1 MTNNNDKNGD
11 NISLSNKNNDDND
24 IWNNKNNTMT
34 IVIKNWR
41 MLRINKIVESVYFQ
55 VIP

>member
-41 MLRINKIVESVYFQ
+41 MLRINKIVKSVYFQ

>member
-24 IWNNKNNTMT
+24 IWNNKNNTMM
-34 IVIKNWR
+34 IIIKNWR
-41 MLRINKIVESVYFQ
+41 MLRINKIVKSVYFH
-55 VIP
+55 VVP

>member
-24 IWNNKNNTMT
+24 IWNNKNNTMM
-34 IVIKNWR
+34 IIIKNWR
-41 MLRINKIVESVYFQ
+41 MLRINKIVKSVYFH